1 MACTD
6 CAKDFEEL
14 DEEIARLKA
23 QLDELIGVVYENCN
37 SFSAPYCLAEA
48 IEWGNRK

>member
-14 DEEIARLKA
+14 DEEIAKLKA
-23 QLDELIGVVYENCN
+23 QLDELIGSVFEHNN
-37 SFSAPYCLAEA
+37 AFSAPYCLAEA
-48 IEWGNRK
+48 IEWGNQK